1 MRILSTVKLCSGQ
14 AAEEV
19 SLKRAANF
27 NQDSQANSSGGG
39 VREGCRR
46 DSASWLC
53 YHPMREIY
61 LDEAKQLGEKTFRP
75 QHVCRAAAVDP
86 AQLVRHDE
94 VRAGVCTQPLRRSG
108 WSKAYSTILP
118 VQACSSL

>member
-27 NQDSQANSSGGG
+27 NQDSQANSGGG
-39 VREGCRR
+39 VGEGCR

-53 YHPMREIY
+53 HHPMREIY

-75 QHVCRAAAVDP
+75 QQQRTYV
-86 AQLVRHDE
+86 E
-94 VRAGVCTQPLRRSG
+94 RR
-108 WSKAYSTILP
+108 L
-118 VQACSSL
+118 